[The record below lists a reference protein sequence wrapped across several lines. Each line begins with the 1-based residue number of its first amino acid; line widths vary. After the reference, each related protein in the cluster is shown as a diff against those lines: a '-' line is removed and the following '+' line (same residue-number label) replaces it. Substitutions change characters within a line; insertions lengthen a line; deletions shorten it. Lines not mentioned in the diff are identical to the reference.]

1 MQGRTGEKRRLVTT
15 VIKLE
20 FPGYTEISLVRL
32 AFPQK
37 WSNSTAPTRMRYDV
51 NRLRTAL
58 LLTVLGS
65 STPFAASADSSESV
79 AAQLRDKAIS
89 GQNIAYSWVDELTTR
104 FGARP
109 AGSDTEHRAAAWA
122 AEKFKQLGFENVQIE
137 TFPLTAWV
145 RGQESGQIVSPS
157 PQALVVSALGASSAT
172 PPEGVEGELVI
183 FPTLEDLLAAPKGSL
198 NGRIAMVDRHLVP
211 TQDTAGYAA
220 AAGARTKG
228 PQEAA
233 QRGAIAFLVRSLS
246 TNNHRLAHTGTTLY
260 LNGRTAIPSFAVSV
274 PDSDQLVRLS
284 RSGQAIRLRLL
295 STSAT
300 IPDAHSQNVI
310 AEIPGSDRPQEIVML
325 GCHLDS
331 WDLGTGALDDGA
343 GCGIVIAAAHLIADL
358 PHRPRRT
365 IRVVLFGSE
374 EIAQP
379 AEPFVLPGGNAYARE
394 HAAELAKH
402 VLIGESDAGPARVY
416 AVHLPTA
423 VQPKSEFYKEVFR
436 VLTPIDVLATDQ
448 VSETGIDIVPAAE
461 KGVPVFAPYPD
472 MTHYF
477 DVHHSSDDTLEQI
490 DRPQMNQSLAAWTVV
505 TYLAADSDMQFRGPP
520 VSTPTGTRKSL
531 LESLAQ
537 KK

>member
-1 MQGRTGEKRRLVTT
+1 MCH
-15 VIKLE
+15 
-20 FPGYTEISLVRL
+20 
-32 AFPQK
+32 
-37 WSNSTAPTRMRYDV
+37 DV
-51 NRLRTAL
+51 NRLGMAL

-65 STPFAASADSSESV
+65 SASFASSTDSHEAV
-79 AAQLRDKAIS
+79 AAQLRDKAVS
-89 GQNIAYSWVDELTTR
+89 GQNMAYSWVSELTTR

-122 AEKFKQLGFENVQIE
+122 ADRFKQMRFENVHIE

-145 RGQESGQIVSPS
+145 RGLESAQIVSPS

-172 PPEGVEGELVI
+172 PSEGIEGELVI
-183 FPTLEDLLAAPKGSL
+183 FATLEDLLAAPKGAL
-198 NGRIAMVDRHLVP
+198 NGKIAMVDRHLVP

-220 AAGARTKG
+220 AASARTKG
-228 PQEAA
+228 PAEAA

-284 RSGQAIRLRLL
+284 GSGQTVRLRLV
-295 STSAT
+295 STSST
-300 IPDAHSQNVI
+300 IPASHSQNVI
-310 AEIPGSDRPQEIVML
+310 AEIRGSDRPQEIILL

-331 WDLGTGALDDGA
+331 WDLGTGAVDDGA
-343 GCGIVIAAAHLIADL
+343 GCGIVIAATKLIADL

-379 AEPFVLPGGNAYARE
+379 AAPFVLPGGNAYTRE
-394 HAAELAKH
+394 HASELVRH
-402 VLIGESDAGPARVY
+402 VLMGESDAGPARVY
-416 AVHLPTA
+416 AVHLPAA
-423 VQPKSEFYKEVFR
+423 VQPESELYKEVFR

-448 VSETGIDIVPAAE
+448 VSETGVDIVPAAQT
-461 KGVPVFAPYPD
+461 GVPVFAPYAD

-477 DVHHSSDDTLEQI
+477 DLHHSSDDTLEQI

-520 VSTPTGTRKSL
+520 VSTPTGSRKSVL
-531 LESLAQ
+531 DSLAP
-537 KK
+537 KR